1 MYLMDLGNSQ
11 SVEQMLLAALK
22 QMSSLHSQLLEA
34 KGSSNSTIDDTK
46 SFPATSW
53 EQPVNG
59 M

>member
-1 MYLMDLGNSQ
+1 MDLGNSQ